1 MKRSLETLEKAFE
14 GNPVLT
20 FCFCGYEWPCA
31 ADTPEEA
38 VMKANSANPNIFARF
53 PKDRWVWDGFT
64 IIDTPKFD
72 FRKPK
77 RGDVILTEDGVVT
90 V

>member
-1 MKRSLETLEKAFE
+1 MKRRLETLEKALE
-14 GNPVLT
+14 GNPTLT
-20 FCFCGYEWPCA
+20 FCFCGYEWPWS

-38 VMKANSANPNIFARF
+38 VTMVNSANPDTYERF
-53 PKDRWVWDGFT
+53 PFDRWVWDGFT
-64 IIDTPKFD
+64 IIDTPRFD

-77 RGDVILTEDGVVT
+77 RGDVILTEEGIVT